1 MQALKCGYNALMN
14 AFSDNSTTTIIE
26 FITITRGGESG
37 LLAVLNVNDEHK
49 YYELS
54 GLNSLLN
61 KYTSEQQQA
70 ALQKGIMAIKTTEDL
85 DKVPEFEGGLP
96 VQRSLF

>member
-1 MQALKCGYNALMN
+1 MST
-14 AFSDNSTTTIIE
+14 FSDNSSATIIE

-54 GLNSLLN
+54 GLNSLLK
-61 KYTSEQQQA
+61 KYTSEQQQT
-70 ALQKGIMAIKTTEDL
+70 ALLHAIAAIKTTEDL
-85 DKVPEFEGGLP
+85 DDVPEFEGGLP
-96 VQRSLF
+96 VQGSLF